1 MARASTKNRKAA
13 RELFDEEFLKRLEYL
28 HIVSR
33 KLFAGQTRAD
43 RRSKKL
49 GSGIEF
55 ADHRDYAPG
64 DDFRYLDWSVFGRTE
79 KMLVRLFEE
88 EEDLTIYLMI
98 DVSDSMAM
106 DLGDGPKWGY
116 AMRVAAALGYI
127 GLANMDRVSVV
138 PFASGVVDRLAP
150 ARGKGQIFK
159 IIDFLLGIPI
169 GGATRLEEA
178 AKSFVHQNRRRGLVV
193 VVSDLYDEKGWE
205 AGLNYLRYHRFQPF
219 VVHVWDESELRP
231 EILGDLRLVDC
242 ETGQER
248 DVTVTR
254 GLLDA
259 YHKAHVE
266 LSHEVE
272 VWCKAHMLPYFR
284 ASIQTPFDELI
295 LRVFRAGG
303 FLQ

>member
-1 MARASTKNRKAA
+1 MAEARARKAA

-33 KLFAGQTRAD
+33 KLFAGQSRAD

-79 KMLVRLFEE
+79 KMLVRLYEE
-88 EEDLTIYLMI
+88 EEDLSIYLMI
-98 DVSDSMAM
+98 DVSDSMDL
-106 DLGDGPKWGY
+106 DLGDGPKWAY

-127 GLANMDRVSVV
+127 GLANMDRVAVV
-138 PFASGVVDRLAP
+138 PFASGVVGRLPP

-159 IIDFLLGIPI
+159 IIDFLQGTPV
-169 GGATRLEEA
+169 GGPTRLEEA

-193 VVSDLYDEKGWE
+193 VVSDLYDERGWE

-219 VVHVWDESELRP
+219 VVHVWDENELRP
-231 EILGDLRLVDC
+231 EILGDLRLIDC
-242 ETGQER
+242 ETGRER
-248 DVTVTR
+248 DVTITR
-254 GLLDA
+254 GLLEA
-259 YHKAHVE
+259 YRKAHTE
-266 LSHEVE
+266 LSHEAE
-272 VWCKAHMLPYFR
+272 AWCKAHLLPYFR
-284 ASIQTPFDELI
+284 ASIQTPFDDLI